1 MRYLGLDLGTKTL
14 GISIS
19 ETGIISNPLI
29 ILRHDE
35 DFDYLIDELKK
46 IIIDKKI
53 DVLVLGLPKNMNNTI
68 GERGEMVLK
77 FKEKLEVFNLPIV
90 LEDERLTT
98 RVAES
103 ILIDADVSRK
113 KRKKVIDKMA
123 ANVILQSYLDKG
135 GYNGR
140 KEN

>member
-98 RVAES
+98 KVAES
-103 ILIDADVSRK
+103 ILINADVSRK
-113 KRKKVIDKMA
+113 KRKQVIDKMA
-123 ANVILQSYLDKG
+123 ANVILQSYLDRG

>member
-123 ANVILQSYLDKG
+123 ANVILQSYLDRG

>member
-14 GISIS
+14 GVSIS
-19 ETGIISNPLI
+19 TTGVIANSLKII
-29 ILRHDE
+29 RHNE
-35 DFDYLIDELKK
+35 DFDYLIKELSN
-46 IIIDKKI
+46 IINENKI

-77 FKEKLEVFNLPIV
+77 FKEKLEVFNIPVV

-113 KRKKVIDKMA
+113 KRRQVIDKMA

-135 GYNGR
+135 GYNG
-140 KEN
+140 